1 MPRTDLTDA
10 APPAPAAGALFAP
23 AAAAAPQDLP
33 GMLRRQAL
41 LVLACVLVTSVLALL
56 FLRAQRPV
64 YTSTSRVWVQ
74 TEQQGTPSFLS
85 GITAYRESPVQDSVN
100 RKIETEMELLAS
112 RTSVAEVIARL
123 HIQPGQL
130 ARSPMAQVRSQIASW
145 WGSGASK
152 LSDEGRTNQL
162 IDLFLDGLSVAP
174 KRSKT
179 ADTSSNVLEIQL
191 VTADVA
197 LAPRALSALL
207 ENYLRM
213 GTLQNRRLGEATSR
227 LIETKIKQ
235 ARDDLNQVES
245 RMVEVAVGGRA
256 NLVGDDVVL
265 SAPRATPKV
274 GGGVLRLDLGGE
286 AEGNPQQQALSA
298 LKLQTQELQ
307 ARLEET
313 RQLYTDDA
321 DNVRVLR
328 QRLAQSRQRLAKGVR
343 EGVRVDAQLARLERE
358 RALAQDRYLE
368 LQKKFDQIDLYLK
381 LTPTEADSRVVLDPP
396 NQPGVDEGQQRGK
409 LALLAP
415 LAGLLLGLLLAG
427 LREMLDR
434 RVHGPVELARLP
446 GLSLLGEIPQLDARR
461 RGLQAGLT
469 P

>member
-1 MPRTDLTDA
+1 MLDAASPLFAAASPAASRDLT
-10 APPAPAAGALFAP
+10 
-23 AAAAAPQDLP
+23 

-41 LVLACVLVTSVLALL
+41 LVLGCVLITAVLAGV
-56 FLRAQRPV
+56 FLRAQRAV

-100 RKIETEMELLAS
+100 RKIETEMELMAS
-112 RTSVAEVIARL
+112 RTSVADVIQRL
-123 HIQPGQL
+123 HITADQL
-130 ARSPMAQVRSQIASW
+130 ARPPMAQVRSQIAGW
-145 WGSGASK
+145 FGGTAAQGSHEARS
-152 LSDEGRTNQL
+152 NQL

-191 VTADVA
+191 VTADAA
-197 LAPRALSALL
+197 LAPKALSALL
-207 ENYLRM
+207 ENYLKV
-213 GTLQNRRLGEATSR
+213 GTQQNRRLGEATSR
-227 LIETKIKQ
+227 LIETKIGQ
-235 ARDDLNQVES
+235 ARDELNQVET
-245 RMVEVAVGGRA
+245 RMVEVAVGGSVKVA
-256 NLVGDDVVL
+256 GDDMVL
-265 SAPRATPKV
+265 TPPRSKPTV
-274 GGGVLRLDLGGE
+274 GSSVLRLDLGGE
-286 AEGNPQQQALSA
+286 PEGNRQQQALAA
-298 LKLQTQELQ
+298 LKLQTLDLQ
-307 ARLEET
+307 AKLEET

-328 QRLAQSRQRLAKGVR
+328 QRLAQSRERLARGVR
-343 EGVRVDAQLARLERE
+343 EGARVDAQLARLDRE

-396 NQPGVDEGQQRGK
+396 SQPGADEGQRRGK
-409 LALLAP
+409 LAVLGP

-427 LREMLDR
+427 VRELLDR
-434 RVHGPVELARLP
+434 RLHSPVELARLP
-446 GLSLLGEIPQLDARR
+446 GLHLLGEIPRLN
-461 RGLQAGLT
+461 RGTQTLLGGLS